1 MKYCRF
7 MFGERAQYGRVDERG
22 GGFEITALTEAPEE
36 DLRFKLEN
44 MGASSLDAAVRG
56 LEFEPM
62 PLSAAELLPP
72 VTPSKIICVGRN
84 YREHVKEMGSEMPT
98 EPVLFF
104 KPPSSLLG
112 PGGVVRLP
120 ALSKRVDFE
129 GELAL
134 VMGKRAYKL
143 SPEANWREVV
153 RGFTIANDI
162 SARDLQQKDSQ
173 WTRAKGFDTFC
184 CVGPIVSDEPGLDA
198 GVTLETRV
206 NGEVRQHATTLDFI
220 FPVPLLLSYITAVM
234 TLMPGDLVL
243 TGTPAGVGPLKA
255 GDRVEVS
262 IAGLGV
268 LENTMEA
275 E

>member
-7 MFGERAQYGRVDERG
+7 MFSERAQYGRVEKRG

-36 DLRFKLEN
+36 DLRYKLEN
-44 MGASSLDAAVRG
+44 MGAASLDAAVRG

-62 PLSAAELLPP
+62 RLSAAELLPP

-104 KPPSSLLG
+104 KPPSALLG
-112 PGGVVRLP
+112 AGGAVLMP
-120 ALSKRVDFE
+120 AMSERVDYE

-134 VMGKRAYKL
+134 VIGKRAFKL

-184 CVGPIVSDEPGLDA
+184 PVGPIVSDELDLDA
-198 GVTLETRV
+198 GVTLETQV
-206 NGEVRQHATTLDFI
+206 NGEVRQHASTLDFI
-220 FPVPLLLSYITAVM
+220 FPVPVCSATS
-234 TLMPGDLVL
+234 P
-243 TGTPAGVGPLKA
+243 
-255 GDRVEVS
+255 R
-262 IAGLGV
+262 
-268 LENTMEA
+268 
-275 E
+275 

>member
-7 MFGERAQYGRVDERG
+7 MFGERTQYGRVDKRG
-22 GGFEITALTEAPEE
+22 GGFEITALTQAPEE
-36 DLRFKLEN
+36 DLRFRLEN
-44 MGASSLDAAVRG
+44 MGAASLDAAVRG

-112 PGGVVRLP
+112 PGGAVRLP
-120 ALSKRVDFE
+120 AMSERVDYE

-134 VMGKRAYKL
+134 VIGKRAYKL
-143 SPEANWREVV
+143 STGDNWREVV

-162 SARDLQQKDSQ
+162 TARDLQQKDSQ

-184 CVGPIVSDEPGLDA
+184 PVGPLVSDELDLDA
-198 GVTLETRV
+198 GVTIETRV
-206 NGEVRQHATTLDFI
+206 NGEVRQHASTLDFI
-220 FPVPLLLSYITAVM
+220 FHVPVLLSYITSVL
-234 TLMPGDLVL
+234 TLVPGDLIL

-255 GDRVEVS
+255 GDKVEVN
-262 IAGLGV
+262 ITGLGT
-268 LENTMEA
+268 LANTVEA